1 MAEYTYADVII
12 DPEDPR
18 VEIGKEYYFGD
29 TPAEAL
35 KFANDNGRGAILADA
50 DDEDNQGPFWF
61 KDIGFTLSKGRPCI
75 IRKKEPEKK
84 YVPFDLSLE
93 ENRARLRGKWIKA
106 DGEEAMITGFARDDD
121 GTWHLEHANGY
132 LDPKDAAN
140 LWTFLDGTP
149 CGRLIGDSDD

>member
-1 MAEYTYADVII
+1 MAEYTYKDVII

-18 VEIGKEYYFGD
+18 VEIGAEYYFGD
-29 TPAEAL
+29 TPAEVL
-35 KFANDNGRGAILADA
+35 KFANDNGRGAILANA

-93 ENRARLRGKWIKA
+93 EDRAKLREAWIRPKGRPSVGLKIIA
-106 DGEEAMITGFARDDD
+106 MNIDCVFFHGEKGQSTEDLFMEYEFIDD
-121 GTWHLEHANGY
+121 
-132 LDPKDAAN
+132 
-140 LWTFLDGTP
+140 TP
-149 CGRLIGDSDD
+149 CGKPVEKA